1 MRGEVGG
8 DDSRQ
13 LVFIAVGDEVDDG
26 TEHIAVFDD
35 FARLGTKVI
44 YCQDV
49 LVHERPPIFG
59 MRFADVG
66 KVFGIVEADAEMA
79 AVRYRAANSLF
90 IGNLKR
96 AFIGL
101 LFRYLADAEVGEEL
115 VYVWNEVCWL

>member
-44 YCQDV
+44 YCQDSPFV
-49 LVHERPPIFG
+49 SLMPILMGVHLMMPLAYSSTKCNSWGVRSI
-59 MRFADVG
+59 G
-66 KVFGIVEADAEMA
+66 K
-79 AVRYRAANSLF
+79 Y
-90 IGNLKR
+90 
-96 AFIGL
+96 
-101 LFRYLADAEVGEEL
+101 
-115 VYVWNEVCWL
+115 